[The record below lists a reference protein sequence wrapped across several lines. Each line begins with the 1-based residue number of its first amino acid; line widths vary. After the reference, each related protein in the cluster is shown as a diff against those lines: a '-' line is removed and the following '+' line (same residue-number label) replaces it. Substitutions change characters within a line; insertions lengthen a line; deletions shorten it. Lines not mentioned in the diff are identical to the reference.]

1 MEAPTNNNS
10 FPFQLD
16 RVAFYGRTLSEYVK
30 MFDID
35 DISAFKD
42 YSILDCPS
50 GASSFVA
57 EATNKYGI
65 HAVGCDPLFG
75 EGLNTLAERGE
86 ADIEYVMQR
95 VSRIPA
101 YYNWDF
107 YPSIEVLREYR
118 IQALRQVISDYPIG
132 IIERRYIKAELPLLP
147 FDNKSFDI
155 VLSGHFLFTYS
166 HKFDFLFLLSSIL
179 ELFRVCSREVR
190 IYPICGSNARPYE
203 HMVELLSALK
213 VHGIVYHVIP
223 VPFEFQRGSNQM
235 LRLTR

>member
-1 MEAPTNNNS
+1 
-10 FPFQLD
+10 
-16 RVAFYGRTLSEYVK
+16 

-57 EATNKYGI
+57 EAKNKYGI

-75 EGLNTLAERGE
+75 EGLNILAERGK

-107 YPSIEVLREYR
+107 YPSIKVLER
-118 IQALRQVISDYPIG
+118 IQNTGFTTS
-132 IIERRYIKAELPLLP
+132 YIRLSYRNYRKTIY
-147 FDNKSFDI
+147 KS
-155 VLSGHFLFTYS
+155 
-166 HKFDFLFLLSSIL
+166 
-179 ELFRVCSREVR
+179 RVTLVA
-190 IYPICGSNARPYE
+190 I
-203 HMVELLSALK
+203 
-213 VHGIVYHVIP
+213 
-223 VPFEFQRGSNQM
+223 
-235 LRLTR
+235 

>member
-1 MEAPTNNNS
+1 
-10 FPFQLD
+10 
-16 RVAFYGRTLSEYVK
+16 

-57 EATNKYGI
+57 EAKNKYGI

-75 EGLNTLAERGE
+75 EGLNTLAELGE

-107 YPSIEVLREYR
+107 YPSIKVLREYTTSYIR
-118 IQALRQVISDYPIG
+118 LSYRNYPKTI
-132 IIERRYIKAELPLLP
+132 Y
-147 FDNKSFDI
+147 KS
-155 VLSGHFLFTYS
+155 
-166 HKFDFLFLLSSIL
+166 
-179 ELFRVCSREVR
+179 RVTLAA
-190 IYPICGSNARPYE
+190 I
-203 HMVELLSALK
+203 
-213 VHGIVYHVIP
+213 
-223 VPFEFQRGSNQM
+223 
-235 LRLTR
+235 